1 MMVTTEKA
9 NYTLIIL
16 IVICVVVLV
25 AIFGTC
31 LFCRIRGT
39 GRNTRKA
46 RQLKT
51 AGGAK
56 QTTNRV

>member
-1 MMVTTEKA
+1 MVTTEKA

-25 AIFGTC
+25 GIFGTC

-56 QTTNRV
+56 QATNRV